1 MTSTA
6 TPATPTI
13 TIKVPVTVTR
23 RTYPKGWRA
32 TVGAH
37 EAESTLKSAAI
48 AAVRDVVAA
57 ALGERDVGKI
67 ARAAIVGDVAYALAC
82 GADGRWRCLMS
93 GQPDALGGTT
103 YLTQQ
108 WTHPDRDGVD
118 AGARFERHVADV
130 RTRKTAREDAR
141 PLSDETSRLLHI
153 LAAAGSAYGTKDGD
167 DMSPRAL
174 ASIAGYEIS
183 KLRALLEPD
192 VLRARASTYVFA
204 CEGQTLEG
212 GALGR
217 LLGIDGA
224 VDLLQAIDREAVA
237 ILGDPST
244 SKWSGTIADLRAVVG
259 GRSALDVTA
268 RALEALDDPERRVM
282 ETGGPADDGPIAA
295 HYEADARENRKA
307 AQEKGIDAATT
318 AWEAHVKKIR
328 RACDALDDAI
338 TGLDIPDEVKAMLDE
353 ARDAVGAVFNDE
365 PEEITV
371 DD

>member
-6 TPATPTI
+6 TPTTPTI
-13 TIKVPVTVTR
+13 TIKVPVTATR

-32 TVGAH
+32 TIGAH

-48 AAVRDVVAA
+48 AAVRDAVAE
-57 ALGERDVGKI
+57 ALGVRDVGKV
-67 ARAAIVGDVAYALAC
+67 ARAAIVDDVAYVLTC
-82 GADGRWRCLMS
+82 GADGRWRCYVS
-93 GQPDALGGTT
+93 AKPDAPGGTT
-103 YLTQQ
+103 HLTQQ

-224 VDLLQAIDREAVA
+224 ADLLQAIDREAVA

-268 RALEALDDPERRVM
+268 RALEMLDDPERRVM
-282 ETGGPADDGPIAA
+282 ETGGPADDGPIAK
-295 HYEADARENRKA
+295 HYEDDAKRERKT
-307 AQEKGIDAATT
+307 AQEEGIDAATT
-318 AWEAHVKKIR
+318 AWEAHVRKIR
-328 RACDALDDAI
+328 KAYDALDDMIA
-338 TGLDIPDEVKAMLDE
+338 GLDIPDEAKAMLDE
-353 ARDAVGAVFNDE
+353 ARDAVGVAFNDE